1 MVQQVTHNI
10 KVSVE
15 TNFEGSFY
23 SDHKKQYAFSYTV
36 LIENQSQHAVQL
48 KSRFWLIKD
57 ALNETET
64 VEGEGV
70 IGEQPIIEPG
80 TKHQYNSGCILVSPF
95 GSMQGYYKM
104 KTPFAEI
111 EVGIPL
117 FKLSAPFAM
126 N

>member
-15 TNFEGSFY
+15 TSFEGSFY

-36 LIENQSQHAVQL
+36 IIENQSQHPVQL

-80 TKHQYNSGCILVSPF
+80 AKHQYNSGCILVSPF

-104 KTPFAEI
+104 KTPFTEI

-117 FKLSAPFAM
+117 FKLNASFAM

>member
-15 TNFEGSFY
+15 TAFEGSFLT
-23 SDHKKQYAFSYTV
+23 DHKKHYAFSYAV
-36 LIENQSQHAVQL
+36 LIENNSQHSVQL

-70 IGEQPIIEPG
+70 IGEQPILEPG
-80 TKHQYNSGCILVSPF
+80 GKHQYNSGCILVSPF
-95 GSMQGYYKM
+95 GSMQGHYKM